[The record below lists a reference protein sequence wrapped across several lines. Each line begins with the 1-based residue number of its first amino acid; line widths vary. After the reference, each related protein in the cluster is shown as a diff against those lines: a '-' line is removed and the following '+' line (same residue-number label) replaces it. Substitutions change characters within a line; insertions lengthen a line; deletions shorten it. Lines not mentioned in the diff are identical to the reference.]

1 MKHVVRFSRSLSV
14 VVAFA
19 ISVAGGAACPQAE
32 DTTIQAAV
40 RGMVRSAMTQV
51 EAISVEDLHAGL
63 EAGQRFLVID
73 VRTESEYQAGH
84 LRLSRW
90 IPRGKL
96 EFETAGGAI
105 PSDSGQIVVYCKR
118 HGRSALAAA
127 TLKQLG
133 FTDVRYLTGGFEAW
147 VKAGFPIYNQH
158 GELIVRE
165 FEQSE
170 TSPPDQDR

>member
-1 MKHVVRFSRSLSV
+1 MKRVVRFSRLLEALV
-14 VVAFA
+14 FA
-19 ISVAGGAACPQAE
+19 TISVIGGTASPQAE
-32 DTTIQAAV
+32 DTTVQAAV
-40 RGMVRSAMTQV
+40 RDMVQSAIAQV
-51 EAISVEDLHAGL
+51 EGISVEDLHAGL
-63 EAGQRFLVID
+63 EAGQEFLILD
-73 VRTESEYQAGH
+73 IRTESEYEAGH

-96 EFETAGGAI
+96 EFQAAGGAI

-133 FTDVRYLTGGFEAW
+133 FSDVRYLTGGFEAW

-170 TSPPDQDR
+170 TAPPDEDR